1 MEEKRTV
8 EEDGRRAVRFPTDL
22 HTGSRGELELVATQ
36 RRVDFWAVATMQRND
51 VLRFGTVLGH
61 ESWIVT
67 DGSGRCA
74 EARRMDGALYSAL
87 GKLGARKAHTLKGS
101 TKSWPVGLALPQDLT
116 KRFKKVLLVE
126 GSGDFV
132 AAYHF
137 ALERGDWLPVAIL
150 GANINKLHVEAAE
163 ILERKHVRIVP
174 HIDDAGSNLVTH
186 WVPRIRTIGASV
198 DGFDLRGLRRADGRE
213 VKDLNDATDL
223 VAEDVPKLGR
233 MFAL

>member
-1 MEEKRTV
+1 MEERRSV
-8 EEDGRRAVRFPTDL
+8 EGDRKLGVRFPTDL
-22 HTGSRGELELVATQ
+22 HTGSRGELEVVATQ
-36 RRVDFWAVATMQRND
+36 RRVDFWAVATMQRNG

-74 EARRMDGALYSAL
+74 EARRMDGALYPAL

-137 ALERGDWLPVAIL
+137 ALERGDWLPVAML
-150 GANINKLHVEAAE
+150 
-163 ILERKHVRIVP
+163 
-174 HIDDAGSNLVTH
+174 
-186 WVPRIRTIGASV
+186 GASV
-198 DGFDLRGLRRADGRE
+198 KNLDPRALQLLKGKQVRLVPHLDVAGKEGMERWGAALEDLGCSVDVFELEGLRRSDGRP
-213 VKDLNDATDL
+213 VKDLNDCTEL
-223 VAEDVPKLGR
+223 HPETQGEIEGLLK
-233 MFAL
+233 